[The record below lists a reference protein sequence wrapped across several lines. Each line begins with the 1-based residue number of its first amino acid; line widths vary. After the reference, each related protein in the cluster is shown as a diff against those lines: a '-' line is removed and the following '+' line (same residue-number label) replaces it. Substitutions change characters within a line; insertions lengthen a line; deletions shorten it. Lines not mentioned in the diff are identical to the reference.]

1 MKSVNRKTDLL
12 MDKWKELERV
22 LNQGEVGAGDGRREE
37 IDLYRFKRFP
47 HIYVDP
53 IEEDFNE
60 RSLSSKAAT
69 KKDFRLMNRDVE
81 KEWGNTLSKLKA
93 GVGTKNSIRDL
104 EYPLESRPFDRMH

>member
-12 MDKWKELERV
+12 MDKWKELEKV
-22 LNQGEVGAGDGRREE
+22 LNPGEGGAEGRGRDE
-37 IDLYRFKRFP
+37 IDLYRYRRFP
-47 HIYVDP
+47 HVYVDP

-69 KKDFRLMNRDVE
+69 KKDLRLMNRDVE

-93 GVGTKNSIRDL
+93 GVGTRNSIRDL
-104 EYPLESRPFDRMH
+104 EYPLEPRPFDRMH